1 MIATGTVLAHYELL
15 ERLGEGAMGTV
26 YKARDIRLR
35 RLVALKLLLPS
46 PLDSERRLRFL
57 REAQAASGLEHPNLG
72 RNGATKNEQATG
84 GLRRCTQ
91 SLP

>member
-46 PLDSERRLRFL
+46 PLDSERVAAFL
-57 REAQAASGLEHPNLG
+57 ERGPG
-72 RNGATKNEQATG
+72 RIRPRTPESRSHRGYEK
-84 GLRRCTQ
+84 
-91 SLP
+91 